1 MCLGVPG
8 QIVEIVD
15 PELLIAVA
23 DVAGVRRKVNITCIV
38 NDEHKA
44 DDCIGDWV
52 LIHVGFAMARID
64 EAEAA
69 ETLKVL
75 TAMGELQAELASMQN
90 SGDAR

>member
-23 DVAGVRRKVNITCIV
+23 EVAGVRRKVNITCIV
-38 NDEHKA
+38 NEEHKA
-44 DDCIGDWV
+44 HDCIGDWV

-75 TAMGELQAELASMQN
+75 TAMGELQAELMAIQN
-90 SGDAR
+90 SPVAP